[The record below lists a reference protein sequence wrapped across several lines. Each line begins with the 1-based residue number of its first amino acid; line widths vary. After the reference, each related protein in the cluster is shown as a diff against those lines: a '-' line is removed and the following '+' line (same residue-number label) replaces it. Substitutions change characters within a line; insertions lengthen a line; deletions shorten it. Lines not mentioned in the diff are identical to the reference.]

1 MAPPEPTSCSSSLRR
16 RRTCSTRTTR
26 PCTASGT
33 SCSCRA
39 PAAAGAPRR
48 IRHSYTSV
56 LSGLAARLTDAELAA
71 MSRKPGFVRAFP
83 ERRFQPMTTG
93 TPAFL
98 GLEPDQGVWNATSYG
113 EGAIIGFL
121 NTGIDKKHP
130 SFRDQDMLPPP
141 AKWKGGCQPP
151 VRCNNKLIGAPSFV
165 GDNTTADDVGH
176 GTHPTGERSKKEL
189 RLDSMKTRT
198 SIMKIRVLGWRA
210 PVDYL
215 WKMVPTLLRLVY
227 DRRSVCP

>member
-176 GTHPTGERSKKEL
+176 GTHPTGDQSSL
-189 RLDSMKTRT
+189 SLPP
-198 SIMKIRVLGWRA
+198 RA
-210 PVDYL
+210 PNSST
-215 WKMVPTLLRLVY
+215 PPPSSAELL
-227 DRRSVCP
+227 C